1 VPLQSEEFVV
11 FGPPM
16 PVLAEAHL
24 QHKLELAMEVLVSG
38 SAIRLQALGTSMLP
52 TIWPGDV
59 LGIEPRLRCELVP
72 GDIVLVARQ
81 RRFFVHRLIEK
92 HNAGWIT
99 RGDSLPGNDEPA
111 DEGQVLGRV
120 SVIHRKT
127 GAVAPRSQL
136 SLFARAVG
144 WVLCHWDSV
153 RGLALRIH
161 SFRQC
166 GVE

>member
-1 VPLQSEEFVV
+1 VPLQSEEFLV

-24 QHKLELAMEVLVSG
+24 QHKLELAAEVLVSG
-38 SAIRLQALGTSMLP
+38 RAIRLQALGTSMLP

-59 LGIEPRLRCELVP
+59 LGIEPRPRCEIVP

-99 RGDSLPGNDEPA
+99 RGDSLPRNDEPA
-111 DEGQVLGRV
+111 EEGQVLGKL

-127 GAVAPRSQL
+127 GTVAPSAQL
-136 SLFARAVG
+136 SLFGRAVG
-144 WVLCHWDSV
+144 RVLCHWDSV
-153 RGLALRIH
+153 RGLALRIY

-166 GVE
+166 RAA